1 MTKVYVDPM
10 TGKSDKHLYS
20 FCFDV
25 KYFLS
30 YFLEKVI
37 FLKTF
42 LAFGSYK
49 KKINDEIWVGR
60 ISAKRPFARFRP
72 FRPVLQESG
81 LAEFRRKWPESGD
94 GGKILSNS
102 RGQCQ
107 IPAPAA

>member
-49 KKINDEIWVGR
+49 KKINDEKFGLVG
-60 ISAKRPFARFRP
+60 F
-72 FRPVLQESG
+72 Q
-81 LAEFRRKWPESGD
+81 RRDHLLDFGRSDQFCKN
-94 GGKILSNS
+94 LV
-102 RGQCQ
+102 
-107 IPAPAA
+107 